1 MELIGA
7 QPSMQ
12 SHVVLLSD
20 GRPADT
26 KKALQFFQSEFLNGN
41 CAGTHIHGIGFG
53 ATVQS
58 FAALQQLTCLSG
70 GTFVLSTCSI
80 QGLGRAF
87 SSVSSTITSMSS
99 GSFNDLGQCALKRAL
114 RAATFEPPEIGEFGR
129 HGVIR
134 FHAAR

>member
-26 KKALQFFQSEFLNGN
+26 KKALQFFQEEFLLGK
-41 CAGTHIHGIGFG
+41 CAGTRIHGIGFG

-70 GTFVLSTCSI
+70 GTCVLSTCSI
-80 QGLGRAF
+80 QGLGQAF

-99 GSFNDLGQCALKRAL
+99 GCFNDRGHGTLKRAL
-114 RAATFEPPEIGEFGR
+114 RPATFE
-129 HGVIR
+129 
-134 FHAAR
+134 